1 MSKMPSASL
10 PDLLYALSTS
20 TKLLW
25 HRLLTVLQYIMSRMP
40 TPMSTKESTAAP
52 LPGSEPS
59 IKVTLRSLRNPP
71 IDISLISQPLTTSVH
86 EIKAEVSKQA
96 RVPADKIKLLLN
108 KRPVQDSKILKEVID
123 QDGAVPK
130 SIEFSVMVMGGAAAV
145 LPDESDK
152 ATQAASTASKVDD
165 AFWGDLK
172 GFLTQRL
179 KDESLSKDMATT
191 FQASWASKTSAP

>member
-1 MSKMPSASL
+1 
-10 PDLLYALSTS
+10 
-20 TKLLW
+20 
-25 HRLLTVLQYIMSRMP
+25 
-40 TPMSTKESTAAP
+40 MSTKESTASN

-59 IKVTLRSLRNPP
+59 IKVMLRSLRNPP
-71 IDISLISQPLTTSVH
+71 IDISLTSQSLTTSLH

-96 RVPADKIKLLLN
+96 RVPTDKIKLLLN

-130 SIEFSVMVMGGAAAV
+130 SIEFSVMVMGGAASV
-145 LPDESDK
+145 LPAENDK
-152 ATQAASTASKVDD
+152 VAEVASTTSKVDD

-179 KDESLSKDMATT
+179 KDEALGKDMAAT